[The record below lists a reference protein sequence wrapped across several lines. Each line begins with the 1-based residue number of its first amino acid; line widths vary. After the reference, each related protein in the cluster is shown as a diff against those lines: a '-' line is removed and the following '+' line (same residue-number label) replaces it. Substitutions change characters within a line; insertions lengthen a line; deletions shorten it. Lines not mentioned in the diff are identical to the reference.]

1 MPAFTHLIK
10 LVLPL
15 LAAFAL
21 AACATPDAPS
31 QELALANA
39 EIDQALRA
47 GATERAPDTIAD
59 ARSKMELAQDAVDD
73 GEMEEA
79 RRLAQQAQLDARLA
93 TAQTNAAESRE
104 ALAEVNEGLDALRN
118 ELNP

>member
-10 LVLPL
+10 LVLPV
-15 LAAFAL
+15 LAVFAL

-47 GATERAPDTIAD
+47 GATEHAPDTLAD
-59 ARSKMELAQDAVDD
+59 ARQKLELARDAVDD
-73 GEMEEA
+73 GEMDLA

-93 TAQTNAAESRE
+93 LAQTSASESQE
-104 ALAEVNEGLDALRN
+104 ALAAVDESLDALRN